1 MEHISFGLIAI
12 GFIFC
17 VGSARGG
24 RPTFVRAFLD
34 GVGTGFIVAG
44 LFVTAASLMGV
55 D

>member
-1 MEHISFGLIAI
+1 MEFIAFAFVAT
-12 GFIFC
+12 GFVAC
-17 VGSARGG
+17 SMSSASPRQTLYGA
-24 RPTFVRAFLD
+24 FVD